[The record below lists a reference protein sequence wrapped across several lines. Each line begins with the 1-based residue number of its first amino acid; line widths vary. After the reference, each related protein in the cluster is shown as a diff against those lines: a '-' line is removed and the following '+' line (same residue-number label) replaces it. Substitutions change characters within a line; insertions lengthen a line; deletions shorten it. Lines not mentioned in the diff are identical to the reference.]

1 MDTSRKHE
9 NDIESLKEK
18 QESTAS
24 DLKIVLRENE
34 MLKKRLD
41 LLENKNKLND
51 GEEIEIW
58 DRN

>member
-1 MDTSRKHE
+1 MDALQKHE

-18 QESTAS
+18 TESTAS

-51 GEEIEIW
+51 GEIEIW